1 MAQASPPVV
10 VVMGVAG
17 VGKTTVA
24 RLLARRLDAPYAEGD
39 DFHPEANIAKMAAGI
54 PLDDTDREPWLRH
67 IAEWISEQGRAG
79 AGGVVTCSALKRHYR
94 DMLRTGWSDVF
105 FLHLSG
111 DRSLVGDRMSHR
123 AGHFMPT
130 SLLDSQFDILEP
142 LQSDE
147 KGVAL
152 DVGTGPEE
160 LVAEALRQ
168 LGV

>member
-1 MAQASPPVV
+1 MP
-10 VVMGVAG
+10 
-17 VGKTTVA
+17 
-24 RLLARRLDAPYAEGD
+24 GD

-79 AGGVVTCSALKRHYR
+79 TGGVVTCSALKRHYR

>member
-1 MAQASPPVV
+1 M
-10 VVMGVAG
+10 
-17 VGKTTVA
+17 
-24 RLLARRLDAPYAEGD
+24 
-39 DFHPEANIAKMAAGI
+39 DF
-54 PLDDTDREPWLRH
+54 
-67 IAEWISEQGRAG
+67 RAG
-79 AGGVVTCSALKRHYR
+79 TRGDRR
-94 DMLRTGWSDVF
+94 
-105 FLHLSG
+105 LSG

>member
-1 MAQASPPVV
+1 M
-10 VVMGVAG
+10 
-17 VGKTTVA
+17 
-24 RLLARRLDAPYAEGD
+24 ARRLDAPYAEGD

-79 AGGVVTCSALKRHYR
+79 TGGVVTCSALKRHYR

-111 DRSLVGDRMSHR
+111 DRSLVGDRMS
-123 AGHFMPT
+123 
-130 SLLDSQFDILEP
+130 LLDSQFDILEP